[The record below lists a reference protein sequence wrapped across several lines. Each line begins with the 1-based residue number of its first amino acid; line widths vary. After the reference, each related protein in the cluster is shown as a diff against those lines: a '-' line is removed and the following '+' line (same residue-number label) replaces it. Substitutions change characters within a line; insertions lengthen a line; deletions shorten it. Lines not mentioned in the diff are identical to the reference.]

1 MSLSMTTNQE
11 SPPISHDKN
20 DKSRRHST
28 YASFG
33 DEGVTATAN
42 SHGRLLQITRY
53 FGNEVSKFFCV
64 DFIDIPPPSSITSH
78 NRMQK
83 IQGYMRDPD
92 IGMKL
97 HIEHPEDVD
106 PHIWKTNTKVPTL
119 KFKHGRWPCF
129 ITATPKFNLSIQYL
143 ISEKIVY
150 QIYKFKF
157 RQPEDFSKNPLLAL
171 KAMSQLGDLD
181 SITAGDDHKSY
192 FDHLSTDKNYILRTR
207 TICQTAQ
214 NNQKTIGL
222 VITPLVNKRHQ
233 QLKPRPDIGDYQ
245 IILDEQTLDHLKK
258 KGTLEVIL
266 AYRLELIS
274 SCEMAHMCLISTQSF
289 TKAQALLKSPFEM
302 PVFSLDKRLN
312 FNMRRNLEHILSV
325 CSIPLSSDVNGEN
338 PSIALTC
345 GDVSGHRISATASF
359 YAFQFLLLTLEYIN
373 DQCRGVYES
382 ENAFKEDG
390 YACKM
395 KFRIHRI
402 CQGHLKWLRENLK
415 LDQGAFS
422 LKYGVSSTPM
432 TNHDNNSNSHK
443 QSLINTALHII
454 KAAEFHRVAL
464 VDEETKLDIAN
475 GFQPIVKDWIKLLDA
490 KNKGRHFMFPNLR
503 EEMEQ
508 WVFDLSDHAVIWWA
522 IKSAEELGLGAELR
536 VDKIPGTN
544 ICQER
549 ASYSSKMVRESI
561 LKRFTIENSL
571 FEKRMIAISRSSNET
586 RFLLRAKDTVLFFAM
601 DLALFDH
608 YALTDDVSDIWQNKF
623 EAWGC
628 TVDYQKECEDDQNAN
643 WDWHQPL
650 HFALALIMSSKNKR
664 INSRTISEIQR
675 DAKKVLLQSSSS
687 NGLFPGL
694 LDQNKGPALFDHE
707 DMEDPFWSAT
717 FELPYILLKYPIPQ
731 LLSEDPGL
739 SVTASTPSLQLTG
752 TSIPAMPTVST
763 TPDSTQQLL
772 KNRNLPISS
781 SGTLTRWEGPFMKH
795 GVLFTN
801 AVDRDKIVEIPD
813 EWLYREPRF
822 FTFHTTV
829 SLSAVDEFCEKA
841 CKTHLDETSTYTD
854 STPMTNTKLPLKE
867 TGRKKLLKGNSKAAA
882 RRDYTGR
889 CTMKVLH
896 EAAMEVDYQM
906 REGQPMGHIIDVPR
920 AGRYKKTNEFN
931 STQITSSDSLL
942 NHINEKRTPIM
953 AKKRIFQFCRTS
965 WNIALM
971 CYLASSE
978 AEEISCFFDRHASMS
993 PYFFEDTIGTLN
1005 KWVTE
1010 LHLPFYQLLPPE
1022 ESSRFIRNVL
1032 QPEGRPTI
1040 TEPKVIQFPQSNP
1053 KGAQKSLIRAV
1064 ISFRFDG
1071 DLLDRYWTCH
1081 LIEHRPQQRGS
1092 SKEMFNITTQ
1102 PISGALKSN
1111 PWRQRRI
1118 LELLLFDRMLQEILR
1133 CTEEILKEAKGTLR
1147 ASKGVGH
1154 GDWGYETAESESEYS
1169 DMQSRNNKAGRDF
1182 FLSNNSLYKIQE
1194 VLQEVEDDLNE
1205 NLAKMQLWKSRQD
1218 GRGLDKP
1225 RWTLKDEYRYGGAI
1239 SRLQA
1244 SNDFHMEELVRCRAK
1259 ILAFN
1264 LQITRDIDAARS
1276 DWEMRTTN
1284 DVRLFTYVTV
1294 VFLPTSFATGVFSM
1308 SETPSRHMLFS
1319 MMVTAVVALLV
1330 TTIALVNAKTLNGM
1344 LRYIKDSIR
1353 QVLYRVTHLTDG
1365 SYQST
1370 VDTTLLIYS
1379 TIFELIF
1386 SAVGGILYCLDKCH
1400 ELATKYFTL
1409 TQQVKSSSTFSG
1421 SRKGLI
1427 YHSIYLL
1434 ARHIF
1439 HPVERR
1445 LSKITPEAKLHHT
1458 LVSKLHLDDTHP
1470 IKRAKDDFEKACSA
1484 AKQVKSNP
1492 EEESFGSLFDDLGQR
1507 NSGNLFKIWQE
1518 RLKLWQ
1524 EKLEEERLRQKQ
1536 IIVVSEVGSK
1546 SSSS

>member
-11 SPPISHDKN
+11 SPPISDDKN
-20 DKSRRHST
+20 DKVRHHST
-28 YASFG
+28 YVSFG

-42 SHGRLLQITRY
+42 SHGHLLQMTRY
-53 FGNEVSKFFCV
+53 FGNEVPRFFCV
-64 DFIDIPPPSSITSH
+64 DLIDTPPPSSITD
-78 NRMQK
+78 RMQK
-83 IQGYMRDPD
+83 IQDYLREFDV
-92 IGMKL
+92 GMKL
-97 HIEHPEDVD
+97 HIEHPGDVD
-106 PHIWKTNTKVPTL
+106 PHIWKANTETPTL
-119 KFKHGRWPCF
+119 DFVHDRWPRF
-129 ITATPKFNLSIQYL
+129 VTATPKFNLSIQYL
-143 ISEKIVY
+143 ISEKTVY
-150 QIYKFKF
+150 QIYNFKF
-157 RQPEDFSKNPLLAL
+157 RQREDFTKLPLLAL
-171 KAMSQLGDLD
+171 NAMSQLRHLD
-181 SITAGDDHKSY
+181 SITAGDDHENYS
-192 FDHLSTDKNYILRTR
+192 DHLSTDKNYIIRTR

-214 NNQKTIGL
+214 NNQKTIAL
-222 VITPLVNKRHQ
+222 VITPVVNKRHQ
-233 QLKPRPDIGDYQ
+233 QLKHRPEIGDYQ
-245 IILDEQTLDHLKK
+245 IILDEGALHPLKQE
-258 KGTLEVIL
+258 GTLEVIL

-274 SCEMAHMCLISTQSF
+274 SSEIAHMSLISTEPV
-289 TKAQALLKSPFEM
+289 TTAQGLLEIPFET
-302 PVFSLDKRLN
+302 PVFSLDKDLN

-325 CSIPLSSDVNGEN
+325 CSIPLSFDVDGNN

-345 GDVSGHRISATASF
+345 GDVSGHRVSATASF
-359 YAFQFLLLTLEYIN
+359 
-373 DQCRGVYES
+373 VYQS
-382 ENAFKEDG
+382 ENAFREDG
-390 YACKM
+390 YASRM
-395 KFRIHRI
+395 RFRIHRI
-402 CQGHLKWLRENLK
+402 CRGHLKWLSENLK
-415 LDQGAFS
+415 LDQGSFS
-422 LKYGVSSTPM
+422 LSYRASSTPI
-432 TNHDNNSNSHK
+432 TNHDNNPNSLK
-443 QSLINTALHII
+443 QSLIDIALHII
-454 KAAEFHRVAL
+454 KAADFHRAAL
-464 VDEETKLDIAN
+464 ADENTKLDIVN
-475 GFQPIVKDWIKLLDA
+475 GFRPIVKDWITILDA
-490 KNKGRHFMFPNLR
+490 KNKGRHFTFPNLR
-503 EEMEQ
+503 EEMDQ
-508 WVFDLSDHAVIWWA
+508 WIFDLSDHAVIWWA
-522 IKSAEELGLGAELR
+522 IKSAEELKLGAELR
-536 VDKIPGTN
+536 ADKIPGTN
-544 ICQER
+544 ICR
-549 ASYSSKMVRESI
+549 DSVSYSSKMVRESI

-586 RFLLRAKDTVLFFAM
+586 RHCSFFAM
-601 DLALFDH
+601 ELGLFDH
-608 YALTDDVSDIWQNKF
+608 DALTNDESDIWRNKF

-664 INSRTISEIQR
+664 INSRMILEIQR

-694 LDQNKGPALFDHE
+694 LDENKGPALFDHE
-707 DMEDPFWSAT
+707 DMRDPFWSAT
-717 FELPYILLKYPIPQ
+717 FELPYILLKYSTPQ
-731 LLSEDPGL
+731 LLREDPGL
-739 SVTASTPSLQLTG
+739 SDTASTPSLQLTS
-752 TSIPAMPTVST
+752 TSIPAVPTVPT
-763 TPDSTQQLL
+763 TPDSTQELL
-772 KNRNLPISS
+772 NNGNLPISS
-781 SGTLTRWEGPFMKH
+781 SGTLTRWESPFMKH
-795 GVLFTN
+795 GVLFTH
-801 AVDRDKIVEIPD
+801 AIDRDKIVEIPD
-813 EWLYREPRF
+813 EWLYREPKF
-822 FTFHTTV
+822 FAFHTTV
-829 SLSAVDEFCEKA
+829 SPSAVDEFCEKA
-841 CKTHLDETSTYTD
+841 RKTHLDETSTYMD
-854 STPMTNTKLPLKE
+854 SISTTNTKLPSKE
-867 TGRKKLLKGNSKAAA
+867 TGNRKFLARNSKAAS
-882 RRDYTGR
+882 RRIYTGI

-942 NHINEKRTPIM
+942 NHINEKRTPII

-1040 TEPKVIQFPQSNP
+1040 TEPKVIQFPQSNL

-1154 GDWGYETAESESEYS
+1154 GDWGYESAESESKYS
-1169 DMQSRNNKAGRDF
+1169 DMQSQNNKAGRDF

-1244 SNDFHMEELVRCRAK
+1244 SNDFYMEELVRCRAK

-1308 SETPSRHMLFS
+1308 SKTPSRHMLFS

-1353 QVLYRVTHLTDG
+1353 QVLYRLTHLTDG
-1365 SYQST
+1365 SYQSA
-1370 VDTTLLIYS
+1370 VDRILLIYS

-1386 SAVGGILYCLDKCH
+1386 SVVGGILYCLDKCH
-1400 ELATKYFTL
+1400 KLASKYFTL
-1409 TQQVKSSSTFSG
+1409 TQQVKSSFTSSG
-1421 SRKGLI
+1421 SHQGLL
-1427 YHSIYLL
+1427 YYSIYLL
-1434 ARHIF
+1434 ARYIF
-1439 HPVERR
+1439 YPVERILLR
-1445 LSKITPEAKLHHT
+1445 ITPDAELKT
-1458 LVSKLHLDDTHP
+1458 PVDNLHLDDAHP
-1470 IKRAKDDFEKACSA
+1470 IKQAQGDFKKACSA

-1524 EKLEEERLRQKQ
+1524 EKLEQERLRQKE

-1546 SSSS
+1546 SGSS